1 MILGRS
7 LSKVPTLGLNALEAN
22 PAEALRAITRHSQ
35 LEVYRDQSKSILA
48 TREEA
53 TRLERGL
60 WAAERHRQN
69 ETVHLDEMLV
79 KLANIATRVKK
90 SRFEDVRHD
99 LVQAIQLFWA
109 KGSKLKKVNLRH
121 EGSLDWWA
129 RRTKTLNTVQWVS
142 SDMQD
147 PDDDEAVESRPSAA
161 VWESTR
167 HRADVHP
174 RHREMATSRLNEV
187 KAPQHRMISRAGR
200 QP

>member
-1 MILGRS
+1 
-7 LSKVPTLGLNALEAN
+7 
-22 PAEALRAITRHSQ
+22 
-35 LEVYRDQSKSILA
+35 
-48 TREEA
+48 
-53 TRLERGL
+53 L

-69 ETVHLDEMLV
+69 ETTHLDEMLV

-187 KAPQHRMISRAGR
+187 KAPQHRMISAQVDSHDRRGAPVDGGRDQGAALESKNAGLRASYGEDRVPGGR
-200 QP
+200 DGPAAARRVHGRGHGY

>member
-1 MILGRS
+1 M
-7 LSKVPTLGLNALEAN
+7 PTLGLNPSASESSRGVARDHAPF
-22 PAEALRAITRHSQ
+22 PAGG
-35 LEVYRDQSKSILA
+35 YRDQSKSILA

-69 ETVHLDEMLV
+69 ETTHFDEMLV

-109 KGSKLKKVNLRH
+109 KGSKLRKVNLRH

-129 RRTKTLNTVQWVS
+129 RRKTLNTIQWVS

-147 PDDDEAVESRPSAA
+147 PDDPA
-161 VWESTR
+161 
-167 HRADVHP
+167 
-174 RHREMATSRLNEV
+174 
-187 KAPQHRMISRAGR
+187 
-200 QP
+200 